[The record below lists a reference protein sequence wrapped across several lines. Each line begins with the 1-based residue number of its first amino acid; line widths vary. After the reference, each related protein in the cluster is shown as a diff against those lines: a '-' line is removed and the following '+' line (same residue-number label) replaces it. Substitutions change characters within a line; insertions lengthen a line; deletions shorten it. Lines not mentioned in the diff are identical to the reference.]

1 MSVAVSNLIII
12 TANKQFIYRYTVYLC
27 TDERSHWARSF
38 FFPVSEYCLLCLLIS
53 AKVQFCWHWTEVNR
67 SVESKSRRSSLFG
80 HQKIREVWKTFLTLT
95 GASPLIALSGAMDR
109 NRLRKA
115 VKSCEKKK
123 KYIYICKLHTLCVL
137 VNEYINYRCQRNGCL
152 VHWGNHI
159 VEHFNLDDFISV
171 WLVVKFI

>member
-1 MSVAVSNLIII
+1 MKDVTEHAAFSSQSVN
-12 TANKQFIYRYTVYLC
+12 TA
-27 TDERSHWARSF
+27 
-38 FFPVSEYCLLCLLIS
+38 YCVMCLLIS

-95 GASPLIALSGAMDR
+95 GASPLIAFSGAMDR

-171 WLVVKFI
+171 WLVLFNCS

>member
-1 MSVAVSNLIII
+1 M
-12 TANKQFIYRYTVYLC
+12 
-27 TDERSHWARSF
+27 
-38 FFPVSEYCLLCLLIS
+38 LLSTQLFLPSQWILLIVLCVYWFLPRCS
-53 AKVQFCWHWTEVNR
+53 FADTGLRWTAALRANSTGPVCLDI
-67 SVESKSRRSSLFG
+67 KKL
-80 HQKIREVWKTFLTLT
+80 REVWKTFLTLT
-95 GASPLIALSGAMDR
+95 GASPLIAFSGAMDR

-171 WLVVKFI
+171 WLVLFNCS

>member
-1 MSVAVSNLIII
+1 MKDVTEHAAFSSQSVN
-12 TANKQFIYRYTVYLC
+12 TA
-27 TDERSHWARSF
+27 
-38 FFPVSEYCLLCLLIS
+38 YCVMCLLIS

-95 GASPLIALSGAMDR
+95 GASLLIALCAAMDR

-115 VKSCEKKK
+115 VKSCEKKNK
-123 KYIYICKLHTLCVL
+123 IYICKLHTLCVL

-159 VEHFNLDDFISV
+159 VEHFILDDFILV
-171 WLVVKFI
+171 WLVLFNCS